1 MKKMAMLVAVVL
13 MSAGVMAQ
21 DAKKPV
27 DKAFAP
33 LQGTWTI
40 TTFNGQS
47 TDGMG
52 GTSALVKKDD
62 KYQQVT
68 NGTVDERGSLKLD
81 ATKKP
86 MTIDLIIEEGNDA
99 GKLQLGIIE
108 VTGDTMKV
116 KLNLAG
122 ATPRP
127 TSFEAE
133 EGQIL
138 VTATRAK

>member
-1 MKKMAMLVAVVL
+1 MKRMAILATVLL

-40 TTFNGQS
+40 TSFNGQS
-47 TDGMG
+47 IDANMG
-52 GTSALVKKDD
+52 SSALVIKDD

-68 NGTVDERGSLKLD
+68 NGTVDESGGLKLD

-86 MTIDLIIEEGNDA
+86 MTIDLIIETGNDA

-116 KLNLAG
+116 KLNVAG

-133 EGQIL
+133 EGLIM
-138 VTATRAK
+138 VTATKAK

>member
-52 GTSALVKKDD
+52 GTSALVIKDD

>member
-52 GTSALVKKDD
+52 GTSALVIKDD
-62 KYQQVT
+62 KYQVT
-68 NGTVDERGSLKLD
+68 SGTVDERGSLKLD

>member
-52 GTSALVKKDD
+52 GTSALVIKDD

-68 NGTVDERGSLKLD
+68 SGTVDERGSLKLD

>member
-1 MKKMAMLVAVVL
+1 MKRMAILATVVL

-33 LQGTWTI
+33 LQGTWNI
-40 TTFNGQS
+40 TSFNGQ
-47 TDGMG
+47 TLDGSMG
-52 GTSALVKKDD
+52 SSALVIKDD

-68 NGTVDERGSLKLD
+68 NGTVDETGSLKLD

-108 VTGDTMKV
+108 VTGDTMKL
-116 KLNLAG
+116 KLNMAG

-133 EGQIL
+133 DGLIL
-138 VTATRAK
+138 VTASRAK

>member
-1 MKKMAMLVAVVL
+1 MKRMAMLTAVVL

-21 DAKKPV
+21 DAKKPI

-47 TDGMG
+47 TEGMG
-52 GTSALVKKDD
+52 GSSALVIKDD

-68 NGTVDERGSLKLD
+68 NGTVDESGSLKLD

-108 VTGDTMKV
+108 VTGDKMTL
-116 KLNLAG
+116 KLNVPS
-122 ATPRP
+122 ATTRP
-127 TSFEAE
+127 TTFEAE
-133 EGQIL
+133 ESQIL
-138 VTATRAK
+138 VTATKAK

>member
-40 TTFNGQS
+40 TTYNGQS

-52 GTSALVKKDD
+52 GTSALVVKDD

-68 NGTVDERGSLKLD
+68 SGTVDETGSLKLD

-86 MTIDLIIEEGNDA
+86 MTIDLIIETGNDA

-116 KLNLAG
+116 KLNAPG